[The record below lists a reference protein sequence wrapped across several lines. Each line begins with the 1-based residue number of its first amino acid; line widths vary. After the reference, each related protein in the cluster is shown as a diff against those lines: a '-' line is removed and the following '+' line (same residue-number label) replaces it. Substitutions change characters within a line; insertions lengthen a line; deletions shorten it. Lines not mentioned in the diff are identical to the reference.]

1 MFRCE
6 RCGSSYS
13 AMHAMAIENCPRCQV
28 RDQVTSPLVF
38 KPFGF
43 PEGSAPKLRSV
54 PLTVASERAGKDC
67 PGAAPSRS
75 SSSNPASAPSR

>member
-28 RDQVTSPLVF
+28 KDQVTSQLVF
-38 KPFGF
+38 KPFDF
-43 PEGSAPKLRSV
+43 PEETAPKLRSV
-54 PLTVASERAGKDC
+54 PLTVAAKV
-67 PGAAPSRS
+67 SRS
-75 SSSNPASAPSR
+75 DEASAGRPSTSRR

>member
-28 RDQVTSPLVF
+28 RDQVTSQLVF
-38 KPFGF
+38 KPFELPDGA
-43 PEGSAPKLRSV
+43 APKFRSV
-54 PLTVASERAGKDC
+54 PLIVASEQAGRGR
-67 PGAAPSRS
+67 PAAAPQPTPDSLSQSR
-75 SSSNPASAPSR
+75 

>member
-6 RCGSSYS
+6 KCGSSYS
-13 AMHAMAIENCPRCQV
+13 AMHAVAIENCPRCQM

-43 PEGSAPKLRSV
+43 PDGTKVKLRSV
-54 PLTVASERAGKDC
+54 PLTVASEQGSVAR
-67 PGAAPSRS
+67 PGSTPRDDRGEIAQTS
-75 SSSNPASAPSR
+75 

>member
-6 RCGSSYS
+6 KCGSSYS
-13 AMHAMAIENCPRCQV
+13 AMHAVAIENCPRCQV

-43 PEGSAPKLRSV
+43 PEGTKSKLRSV
-54 PLTVASERAGKDC
+54 PLTVTSEQGRAGR
-67 PGAAPSRS
+67 PGSAPRS
-75 SSSNPASAPSR
+75 SPDEITQIS

>member
-28 RDQVTSPLVF
+28 KDQVTSQLVF
-38 KPFGF
+38 KPFEF
-43 PEGSAPKLRSV
+43 PGKTGPKLRSV
-54 PLTVASERAGKDC
+54 PLTVAARIN
-67 PGAAPSRS
+67 RS
-75 SSSNPASAPSR
+75 DAASAGRPSTTPR